1 MPFPFPYRQFAF
13 CFHPT
18 YRLGKRVSRAYRLPR
33 TMMRS
38 TLITAAVLAAVQTVV
53 ASPLVVAAAIDND
66 VNVTYPDLGSRAT
79 GFWYANMDH
88 TGNSRGYAPD
98 LDQDF
103 NYAVYKAVKAGD
115 GNGIQAA
122 INDGT
127 NGAKRHG
134 QWLASQPRVVYLPPG
149 TYEVSK
155 TIYMNTDTIIMG
167 DATNPPII
175 KAASNFWSN
184 DATLFSGQDPATGV
198 SGELS
203 FTVGLKNV
211 ILDTTSIPG
220 GNEFL
225 ALWWGVAQGAQ
236 LQNVKIK
243 MASSSNGKGHTGI
256 RLGRGS
262 TLGLS
267 DVRIEKGQNG
277 VWHDG
282 HQQALYK
289 GLYFYQNTIGMLI
302 SGGNTISIIGAT
314 FDTCGTGVRVTG
326 GSPWVALIDATS
338 KNSGVTFV
346 TTTYPSWMIENLSKD
361 TNSDVAQV
369 PEGTVIGS
377 ASHVDTF
384 TYGNTVGRNP
394 IYGDTKSANARP
406 AALAP
411 NGKYPVTP
419 APNYANNPASDFVNV
434 KDPAQNGG
442 VKVLGDNT
450 IDEAAALNKVLAFA
464 AGQNKIA
471 YFPFGKYRV
480 DSTLLIP
487 KGSRIVGEAWATITG
502 NGAYFKDS
510 ANPKAVVSVGN
521 AGDVGMAQIQDMR
534 FTVSDV
540 LPGAIIVQFNMAG
553 SSPGQVGLWNSLI
566 TVGGTRGAS
575 ALTNTCGD
583 ANNQCRGAFLGLHFT
598 KTSSAYVENVWNW
611 VADHTTE
618 DFSGG
623 SNIAG
628 KGGAL
633 VESTKGT
640 WLHALGSEHWWLYQ
654 LSLRGASNVMVSL
667 LQTETNY
674 DQGDNVAKG
683 SIPPAPWTADVQG
696 WGDPDFSWCGGGDTR
711 CRMGFANYIQG
722 GSNIYTY
729 ASASWA
735 FFSGPGYQACAGN
748 FQCQN
753 YMNWITQTPQNLQAF
768 GLCSKD
774 SWSVLRLADGSAIET
789 QKGFQGSWP
798 GGGGLVG
805 RYTPN

>member
-1 MPFPFPYRQFAF
+1 
-13 CFHPT
+13 
-18 YRLGKRVSRAYRLPR
+18 
-33 TMMRS
+33 MMRS
-38 TLITAAVLAAVQTVV
+38 ALVTAAVLAVRAI
-53 ASPLVVAAAIDND
+53 ASPLVAATDND
-66 VNVTYPDLGSRAT
+66 INGTYADLASRAT

-88 TGNSRGYAPD
+88 TGNARGYAPH
-98 LDQDF
+98 LDQDY
-103 NYAVYKAVKAGD
+103 NYAVFKAVKAGD
-115 GNGIQAA
+115 GAGIQAA
-122 INDGT
+122 INEGT

-149 TYEVSK
+149 IYEVSQ
-155 TIYMNTDTIIMG
+155 TIKMNTDTIIMG
-167 DATNPPII
+167 DATNPPTIR
-175 KAASNFWSN
+175 AAANFWN
-184 DATLFSGQDPATGV
+184 DDRTLLSGQDPATIDPTTGE
-198 SGELS
+198 SKGELS
-203 FTVGLKNV
+203 FTVGLKNI
-211 ILDTTSIPG
+211 ILDTTKIPG
-220 GNEFL
+220 GDAFT

-236 LQNVKIK
+236 LQNVKIT
-243 MASSSNGKGHTGI
+243 MASSSNGNGHTGI

-267 DVRIEKGQNG
+267 DTRIERGQNG

-282 HQQALYK
+282 HQQASYK

-302 SGGNTISIIGAT
+302 TGGNTISIIGAT

-338 KNSGVTFV
+338 KNSGVTFI

-369 PEGTVIGS
+369 PEGTVIGAS
-377 ASHVDTF
+377 SHVDTF

-394 IYGDTKSANARP
+394 IYGSTKSTNTRP
-406 AALAP
+406 AVLAP

-419 APNYANNPASDFVNV
+419 APNYANNPASDFINI

-442 VKVLGDNT
+442 VKILGDNT
-450 IDEAAALNKVLAFA
+450 LDEAAALNKVLAFA
-464 AGQNKIA
+464 ANQNKIA

-510 ANPKAVVSVGN
+510 ANPKPVVSVGK
-521 AGDVGMAQIQDMR
+521 AGETGTAQIQDMR

-540 LPGAIIVQFNMAG
+540 LPGAIVVQFNMAG
-553 SSPGQVGLWNSLI
+553 SSPGQVALWNSLV

-575 ALTNTCGD
+575 ALTGTCND
-583 ANNQCRGAFLGLHFT
+583 PNNQCRGAFLGLHFT

-633 VESTKGT
+633 VESTQGT

-654 LSLRGASNVMVSL
+654 LNLRSASNVMVSM
-667 LQTETNY
+667 LQSETNY
-674 DQGDNVAKG
+674 DQGDHAG
-683 SIPPAPWTADVQG
+683 SVPPAPWTADVNG
-696 WGDPDFSWCGGGDTR
+696 WGDPDFSWCSGGDTR

-722 GSNIYTY
+722 GSDIYTY

-735 FFSGPGYQACAGN
+735 FFSGPGYQKCADGQ

-753 YMNWITQTPQNLQAF
+753 QMHWIAQTPKNLQAF

-774 SWSVLRLADGSAIET
+774 TWAALHLADGTNIET
-789 QKGFQGSWP
+789 AKGFQGSW
-798 GGGGLVG
+798 GGLVG